1 MCHATSLIATYVH
14 SQAIA
19 VVAVRVDRNLGYCS
33 KNGTAPQLNT
43 ALQILLTNREV
54 RMLYVVHSMYSI
66 GTGLYRYQVPVLFQ
80 VCTVYYIP
88 VVPGYR

>member
-54 RMLYVVHSMYSI
+54 RVLYVVCSMYVQ
-66 GTGLYRYQVPVLFQ
+66 YV
-80 VCTVYYIP
+80 
-88 VVPGYR
+88 